1 MLKKLG
7 LSLLCAAAT
16 LSSNVYALQNNA
28 LQNGTTIDYDL
39 KPNVA
44 QLFTN
49 YTFFTVTANCK
60 ITTEDESDVFY
71 AIALAQSGKIDDQP
85 LSKGQSTRVTVRNGQ
100 TMVLSAN
107 KGAQVSITNEGLH
120 TVKVS
125 CTSV

>member
-1 MLKKLG
+1 MLKKIG

-16 LSSNVYALQNNA
+16 LSTNVYALQNNA
-28 LQNGTTIDYDL
+28 LQFGTTIDYEL

-60 ITTEDESDVFY
+60 ISTQDESNVFF
-71 AIALAQSGKIDDQP
+71 AKALAQSGKIDNQP
-85 LSKGQSTRVTVRNGQ
+85 LNKGDSTRVTVRNGQ
-100 TMVLSAN
+100 TIVLTAA